1 MNTSNIRRVLN
12 AVSFLLGNSSDS
24 EFYMQT
30 FRYTLFDLHR
40 RVGMKNDW
48 VWEIWGVYGK
58 TLALTPFYR
67 SLSTGD
73 RHLKHNSLISA
84 IPWLTPIRAV
94 SLSHAY
100 PWPPL
105 GVFALHGLLYEVRY
119 TVVLTE

>member
-30 FRYTLFDLHR
+30 FRYTLFHLHR

-48 VWEIWGVYGK
+48 VWEIWGVYGE

-67 SLSTGD
+67 SLRKGD
-73 RHLKHNSLISA
+73 RHLK
-84 IPWLTPIRAV
+84 TT
-94 SLSHAY
+94 
-100 PWPPL
+100 
-105 GVFALHGLLYEVRY
+105 F
-119 TVVLTE
+119 